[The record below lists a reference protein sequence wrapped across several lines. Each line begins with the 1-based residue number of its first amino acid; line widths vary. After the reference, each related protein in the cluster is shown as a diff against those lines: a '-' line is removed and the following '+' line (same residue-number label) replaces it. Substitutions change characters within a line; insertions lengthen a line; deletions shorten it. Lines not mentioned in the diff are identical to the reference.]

1 MTNFEKMQGN
11 FDKFQAKIRQAK
23 NASGCT
29 IQELADGSG
38 VPLDFASSITS
49 GGAKRPSLY
58 YSAAVC
64 AYFGLSMDELM
75 GIPVNYTQDARI
87 DEKARAEID
96 RLKIENDGL
105 KTASHKLEI
114 ENAQMRERVEHF
126 KHFSTIYRPLIFGL
140 IGICAILL
148 CAVIGYIIFDIQLK
162 NIGLFRSSGLTVL
175 AVFLAVIVLAAVALV
190 AFALKTVV
198 HDAKIIKNARD

>member
-11 FDKFQAKIRQAK
+11 FDEFQAKIRQAK

-49 GGAKRPSLY
+49 GAAKRPSLY

-75 GIPVNYTQDARI
+75 GIPVNYTQDANA
-87 DEKARAEID
+87 DEVVRAENE
-96 RLKIENDGL
+96 RLKADNR
-105 KTASHKLEI
+105 KLEI
-114 ENAQMRERVEHF
+114 ENAKLTERVEHF
-126 KHFSTIYRPLIFGL
+126 KHFSAIYRPLIFGL

-148 CAVIGYIIFDIQLK
+148 CAVIRYIIFDIQLR
-162 NIGLFRSSGLTVL
+162 NMGLFRSSGLTVL
-175 AVFLAVIVLAAVALV
+175 AVFLAGVVLAAVALI
-190 AFALKTVV
+190 AFAIKTVA
-198 HDAKIIKNARD
+198 HDARIIKRQKDKEE